1 MQRDAER
8 VEVEFEEDSGGAT
21 VVLNLTR
28 VVRYGVLVRVERDTA
43 GCDVGCGDDVEEIL
57 VGDEI

>member
-8 VEVEFEEDSGGAT
+8 VEVEFEEDSRGAT
-21 VVLNLTR
+21 IVFNLTR
-28 VVRYGVLVRVERDTA
+28 VVSDGVLVRVEGCTA